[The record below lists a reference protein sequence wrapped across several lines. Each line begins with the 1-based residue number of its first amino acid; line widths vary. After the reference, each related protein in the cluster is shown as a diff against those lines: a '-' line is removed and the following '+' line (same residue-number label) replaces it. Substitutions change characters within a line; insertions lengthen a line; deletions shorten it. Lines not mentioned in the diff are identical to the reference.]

1 LSALLIL
8 IVTTYRFHISAEF
21 ENRNPRAAIEAKG
34 LASGFSDNGLQAEKL
49 GFDFDATGAWQRW
62 TAMGKFG
69 T

>member
-1 LSALLIL
+1 L
-8 IVTTYRFHISAEF
+8 AEF

-34 LASGFSDNGLQAEKL
+34 LASGFFDNGLQGEKL